1 MLEQKERLDRR
12 LSGGESTRGED
23 KAGKVGSNDETKPSF
38 PERHLCTSS
47 RLG

>member
-12 LSGGESTRGED
+12 LSGGESTWGED
-23 KAGKVGSNDETKPSF
+23 KAGKVGSNDETKPSS
-38 PERHLCTSS
+38 PRDICISS